1 MTETEQGRPREL
13 FALVV
18 DYVAPLAEVD
28 ALMEDHRR
36 FLERFY
42 TDGTFV
48 MSGRQVPRQGGFILA
63 ACEDRARME
72 AVIAQ
77 DPFVRGGVA
86 EYRVVQVQP
95 TKAGRL
101 MQPVLDELLAP
112 AARCGAGFATPPT
125 G

>member
-1 MTETEQGRPREL
+1 MTDAQRGGREL

-28 ALMEDHRR
+28 ALLEDHVR
-36 FLERFY
+36 FLDRFY
-42 TDGTFV
+42 AEGTFL

-63 ACEDRARME
+63 VSEDCASME

-86 EYRVVQVQP
+86 EYRVLQVQP

-101 MQPVLDELLAP
+101 MQPVLDEHLA
-112 AARCGAGFATPPT
+112 G
-125 G
+125 